1 MCAGG
6 VQVFDCRREFAT
18 KGGIVLAVIGHRD
31 AETSTVKIDFSQML
45 REVTAVSPGKQAV
58 DVVASATSRG
68 RNEIYRLM
76 LSQRGDAGDVVC
88 RRSVKAWEPRQNTSL
103 SH

>member
-1 MCAGG
+1 VLA
-6 VQVFDCRREFAT
+6 EFKCLTADGNLRAT
-18 KGGIVLAVIGHRD
+18 KGRVVLAIIGHRD

-58 DVVASATSRG
+58 DVVASWTSRG

-76 LSQRGDAGDVVC
+76 LSQRGDAGHIVC
-88 RRSVKAWEPRQNTSL
+88 GRSVKAWEPRQNTSL